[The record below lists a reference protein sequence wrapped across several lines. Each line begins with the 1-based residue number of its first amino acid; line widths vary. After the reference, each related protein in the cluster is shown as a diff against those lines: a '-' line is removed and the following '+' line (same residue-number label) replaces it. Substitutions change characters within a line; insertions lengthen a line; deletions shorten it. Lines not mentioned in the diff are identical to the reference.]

1 MDAHDE
7 QYRTK
12 QGLRWWPENEL
23 VRFIGKTYGTVCGL
37 RGDPQR
43 RAVDLGCGTG
53 RHSWLLYESGF
64 DVVGI
69 DASAAAVGIA
79 EEFLEERCGAEGV
92 TFQVADVLAWLTA
105 APESSYQ
112 LVVDVQVLQHVNWLQ
127 KADAFREI
135 ARVLRPGGHFWSM
148 HWCGLPQH
156 AQAIYGGA
164 YPELDLVT
172 VGEMQEVLAESGF
185 MANLIAYPYTVTRC
199 YPALRATA
207 SWMIIE
213 AVKA

>member
-23 VRFIGKTYGTVCGL
+23 ARFIGKTYGVVRGM
-37 RGDPQR
+37 RGDPAR
-43 RAVDLGCGTG
+43 LALDLGCGTG
-53 RHSWLLYESGF
+53 RNSWLLYESGF
-64 DVVGI
+64 DVHAIDTSLDAVDLARSYLLDRVGLADI
-69 DASAAAVGIA
+69 TVSRASVQEYFIG
-79 EEFLEERCGAEGV
+79 GV
-92 TFQVADVLAWLTA
+92 PDM
-105 APESSYQ
+105 YD
-112 LVVDVQVLQHVNWLQ
+112 LVVDIQTTQHLSWLE

-135 ARVLRPGGHFWSM
+135 ADALKPGGRFFSM
-148 HWCGLPQH
+148 HWCGLPNH

-185 MANLIAYPYTVTRC
+185 QTPLIAAPYIVQRGYPELL
-199 YPALRATA
+199 AWA